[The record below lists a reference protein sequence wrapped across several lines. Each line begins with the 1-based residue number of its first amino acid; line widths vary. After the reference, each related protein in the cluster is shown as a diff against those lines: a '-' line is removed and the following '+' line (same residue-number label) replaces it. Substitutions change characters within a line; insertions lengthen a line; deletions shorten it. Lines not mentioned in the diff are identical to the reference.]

1 VIDTDGSAITDEQF
15 EEFVVAGMDAIP
27 ERFASEIDNVVIV
40 LEDEPSPQQRHK
52 LGLRDHSYLFGL
64 YEGIPKTKRWN
75 YNLALPDKI
84 TIFKNEILAT
94 STDPERIKALVMNTV
109 WHELG
114 HHFGLSDEQIHAIE
128 RGKR

>member
-1 VIDTDGSAITDEQF
+1 MNNDDISDEQF
-15 EEFVVAGMDAIP
+15 EEFVVEGMDAIP

-40 LEDEPSPQQRHK
+40 LEDEPSPQQRRE
-52 LGLRDHSYLFGL
+52 LGLRHHSYLFGL
-64 YEGIPKTKRWN
+64 YQGIPKTKRWN

-94 STDPERIKALVMNTV
+94 STDPERIRELVKNTV
-109 WHELG
+109 WHEIG

-128 RGKR
+128 RNKN